1 VNLICDESAGTKF
14 PLEMPAA
21 DKQIPWR
28 GFVTYFG
35 NESCEGRENSEV
47 WQKIKL
53 KHE

>member
-1 VNLICDESAGTKF
+1 MNLICDESAGTKF

-35 NESCEGRENSEV
+35 NEAVKVERTPRVG
-47 WQKIKL
+47 KK
-53 KHE
+53 